1 VSVLVSALFLDWQRA
16 FDDDVGRAIMRM
28 SLSNGII
35 QLDEWSPLAF
45 RDARGVR
52 LECTA
57 GRVWLT
63 VEGQPGDFYLAAGEG
78 LCLASNGLAVV
89 EGMPHGSVRLVA
101 PSPWPVRWA
110 GRLLRGLYR
119 RRPLRGTAGAAI

>member
-1 VSVLVSALFLDWQRA
+1 
-16 FDDDVGRAIMRM
+16 MRM

-35 QLDEWSPLAF
+35 QLDALKPLAI

-63 VEGQPGDFYLAAGEG
+63 VQGQPGDFYLAAGDG
-78 LCLASNGLAVV
+78 LCLASNGLALV
-89 EGMPHGSVRLVA
+89 EGMPRGSVRLVA
-101 PSPWPVRWA
+101 HSPWPVRWA
-110 GRLLRGLYR
+110 GRLLRRLYR
-119 RRPLRGTAGAAI
+119 RRPQRGHGTAGAAI

>member
-1 VSVLVSALFLDWQRA
+1 
-16 FDDDVGRAIMRM
+16 MRV

-35 QLDEWSPLAF
+35 QLDEWKPLAF

-78 LCLASNGLAVV
+78 LRLASNGLAVV
-89 EGMPHGSVRLVA
+89 EGMPQGSVRLVA
-101 PSPWPVRWA
+101 YSPWPVRWV
-110 GRLLRGLYR
+110 GRLVRGLSR
-119 RRPLRGTAGAAI
+119 RRPLRDTAGAAI